1 MTQEPISERPADG
14 VIGTAA
20 RLTAGTSLIRG
31 ISASTQFLLVFWIMP
46 EEFGYW
52 AAANASIAILAGF
65 ANLGM
70 VNAYLSRDGISRPGL
85 LRDTLYA
92 NLGLA
97 AVGACISGLYL
108 AGGRPEVALLA
119 LIASLTIPVS
129 GAADAHHAFRVE
141 ARNVRRVLLSQA
153 SAAGAKLIVGVAVA
167 IATQSAL
174 ALALANATFWLLTLA
189 LLYSLTDRSGREAA
203 TALPVRSR
211 AKWVANKWALSMQVH
226 AVILVAQFFASPT
239 ALGLFYLGY
248 QLIIAVQSLIAA
260 PLHRVAIASLA
271 SVPAPER
278 RALAVRVVTPVGA
291 VGLIGAAVLTLGL
304 LGARPGLPAAWA
316 DAVPVAIVL
325 AALLPTR
332 LVAPI
337 VDGDLLTSGRWGT
350 STAIYLVDGLGC
362 ALLAL
367 VLIEHGPTWLAVGVF
382 GWKTAVAVTRMVM
395 LLGVARAGLTNVALL
410 TVLALALVVAT
421 LLSTAVQL
429 AAAST
434 AMALGC
440 FSLIHSVRTHRASKA
455 KG

>member
-1 MTQEPISERPADG
+1 MSARPTDG
-14 VIGTAA
+14 AIGTAA

-31 ISASTQFLLVFWIMP
+31 LSASTQFLLVFWIMP

-52 AAANASIAILAGF
+52 ATANASIAILAGF

-85 LRDTLYA
+85 VRDTLYA

-97 AVGACISGLYL
+97 TVGAGIAGLYL

-119 LIASLTIPVS
+119 LIASLNIPIS

-153 SAAGAKLIVGVAVA
+153 SAAGGKLIVGVAVA
-167 IATQSAL
+167 VATQSAL
-174 ALALANATFWLLTLA
+174 ALALANTTFWLITLA
-189 LLYSLTDRSGREAA
+189 LLYSPTGRLGREASM
-203 TALPVRSR
+203 ALPARNRV
-211 AKWVANKWALSMQVH
+211 KWIANRWALNMQVH
-226 AVILVAQFFASPT
+226 VVILVAQFFSSPT
-239 ALGLFYLGY
+239 TLGLFYIGY

-260 PLHRVAIASLA
+260 PLHRVAISSLA

-278 RALAVRVVTPVGA
+278 RALAVGVVAPVGSI
-291 VGLIGAAVLTLGL
+291 GLIGAALLTLGL
-304 LGARPGLPAAWA
+304 LGARPVLPAAWT

-337 VDGDLLTSGRWGT
+337 VDGDLLTSGRWGI
-350 STAIYLVDGLGC
+350 STAIYIVDGAGS
-362 ALLAL
+362 ALIAL
-367 VLIEHGPTWLAVGVF
+367 VLIDHGPTWLAVGIF
-382 GWKTAVAVTRMVM
+382 GWKTAVAVIRMAALV
-395 LLGVARAGLTNVALL
+395 GPSWAGLADVTLL
-410 TVLALALVVAT
+410 TVLALALVVSAF
-421 LLSTAVQL
+421 LSTTVQL

-434 AMALGC
+434 ILLLGC
-440 FSLIHSVRTHRASKA
+440 CSLIHGVRSHRAVTED
-455 KG
+455 GQMR